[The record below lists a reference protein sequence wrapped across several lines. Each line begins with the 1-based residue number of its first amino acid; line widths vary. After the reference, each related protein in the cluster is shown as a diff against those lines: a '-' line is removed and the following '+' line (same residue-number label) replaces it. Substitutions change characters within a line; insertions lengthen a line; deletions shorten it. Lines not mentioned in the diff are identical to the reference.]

1 METGMVNCPCGS
13 NEPFDTCCGPL
24 LSGDKSA
31 DTAAALMR
39 SRYTAY
45 TRAAIDY
52 LLSTTHPDKKDT
64 YDVDSM
70 RSWAEES
77 DWQGLEIIAAD
88 KGGPDD
94 DTGQVEFIARYSE
107 QGENR
112 EHHEI
117 ADFKKQ
123 GGNWFFYDGQAPS
136 PTTYVRKEPKIGRN
150 APCPC
155 NSGKKYKK
163 CCGR

>member
-1 METGMVNCPCGS
+1 MANCLCGS
-13 NEPFDTCCGPL
+13 TESFKTCCGPL
-24 LSGDKSA
+24 LSGEKSA
-31 DTAAALMR
+31 DTAEALMR

-45 TRAAIDY
+45 ARTAIDY
-52 LLSTTHPDKKDT
+52 LLSTTHPAKKGA
-64 YDVDSM
+64 YDADAM

-77 DWQGLEIIAAD
+77 DWQGLEIISTE

-94 DTGQVEFIARYSE
+94 DTGRVEFIARYSE
-107 QGENR
+107 KGKSR

-123 GGNWFFYDGQAPS
+123 NGKWYFYDGRAPR
-136 PTTYVRKEPKIGRN
+136 TETYIRKEPKIGRN
-150 APCPC
+150 DPCPC